1 MKVNNLKSDGKPKPE
16 EVEPIKTKKDIERIK
31 QYLLGKDSK
40 RDYLMFVMG
49 INIGLRAGDLLSLR
63 FEDII
68 ENGRIKDSITLI
80 EEKTS
85 KSRKSVQRRDLEL
98 NDSIKKAIKI
108 YIDSL
113 ASEPDI
119 NDYLFSSRKGNEA
132 LTVGSA
138 HKIIKQTM
146 RDLKIKG
153 NYGSHTLRKTFG
165 FHLYNAGIPI
175 ETIQKT
181 FQHSTQ
187 AMTLKYIG
195 ITKEVIKNVYHQL
208 NL

>member
-16 EVEPIKTKKDIERIK
+16 EVEPIKSKKDIERIK

-63 FEDII
+63 FEDVMD
-68 ENGRIKDSITLI
+68 NGKIKDSITLI

-98 NDSIKKAIKI
+98 NDSIKKAIKL
-108 YIDSL
+108 YTGSL
-113 ASEPDI
+113 EAEPNM

-132 LTVGSA
+132 ISVGSA

-153 NYGSHTLRKTFG
+153 NYGSHSLRKSFG
-165 FHLYNAGIPI
+165 FHLYNAGVPI

-195 ITKEVIKNVYHQL
+195 ITKEVIRNVYHLL

>member
-1 MKVNNLKSDGKPKPE
+1 MMINNLKSDGIPKPE
-16 EVEPIKTKKDIERIK
+16 EVEPIKSKKDIERIK
-31 QYLLGKDSK
+31 QYLLGKENK

-63 FEDII
+63 FEDIMD
-68 ENGRIKDSITLI
+68 NGKINDSITLI
-80 EEKTS
+80 EKKTS
-85 KSRKSVQRRDLEL
+85 KSRKTVHKRDLEL
-98 NDSIKKAIKI
+98 NDSIKKAIKL
-108 YIDSL
+108 YTDSL
-113 ASEPDI
+113 ESEPDM

-138 HKIIKQTM
+138 HRIIKQTM

-153 NYGSHTLRKTFG
+153 NYGSHSLRKSFG
-165 FHLYNAGIPI
+165 FHLYNAGVPI

-195 ITKEVIKNVYHQL
+195 ITKEVIRNVYHLL